1 MKLPFIALALAI
13 CASLASAQADEPDA
27 KPRIRP
33 SVEKMRIPAGYTKE
47 QLVLG
52 DRIFNGEA
60 AGGKCMTCHGADAKG
75 TVVGT
80 TDLTTGM
87 YAWADGSV
95 SGIKQGIA
103 DRMHTA
109 PGMDGDLQ
117 PNDVVAVAVYV
128 WSLAHQTH

>member
-27 KPRIRP
+27 KPRI
-33 SVEKMRIPAGYTKE
+33 
-47 QLVLG
+47 
-52 DRIFNGEA
+52 
-60 AGGKCMTCHGADAKG
+60 GKCMTCHGADAKG